1 VGGLTSMLVLL
12 KGLPRAYN
20 KDLQEDKEAVFDTCR
35 TMRGAIPIMAGVL
48 ATLKLNEYVPSLNT
62 HISTHTPCNHFCPS

>member
-1 VGGLTSMLVLL
+1 MHALRRVVGGLTSMLVLL

-48 ATLKLNEYVPSLNT
+48 ATLKLNE
-62 HISTHTPCNHFCPS
+62 